1 MKILIEELL
10 NSKTWLHSELLSSLT
25 TDLIDKSLK
34 DGFYEIKLLVNDV
47 VVEPKMF
54 NDLVNNIGKYVDLE
68 AEKVVAEKFEDATEK
83 LNKLNYLVESVKS
96 NIADEF
102 NINIED

>member
-1 MKILIEELL
+1 MKILIEDLLKNKAWLHAELL
-10 NSKTWLHSELLSSLT
+10 NSLT
-25 TDLIDKSLK
+25 IDLIDKSLE
-34 DGFYEIKLLVNDV
+34 DGFYEVKLLVNDV

-54 NDLVNNIGKYVDLE
+54 NDIVNNIGKYVDQE